1 MHDSW
6 ILGCGF
12 VQLDHVQLSVCVH
25 AELSSYFKD
34 MILQDGLIVEL
45 ESWLCS
51 LTLLADIGLTQ
62 IYGYMLSDIR
72 KYKLCFLFFAENA
85 CDDLQ

>member
-1 MHDSW
+1 
-6 ILGCGF
+6 
-12 VQLDHVQLSVCVH
+12 
-25 AELSSYFKD
+25 

-62 IYGYMLSDIR
+62 IYGYMLSDMR
-72 KYKLCFLFFAENA
+72 KYKSCFLFFAENA